1 MAVTVDMV
9 VFCAVVEAVV
19 DDDDNN
25 ASSFDGRLAAGDV
38 ANVGDDGNAIV
49 PVAAELLLL

>member
-1 MAVTVDMV
+1 MAVTVDRV

-19 DDDDNN
+19 DDDDN
-25 ASSFDGRLAAGDV
+25 ASSFDGGLAAAGDV

-49 PVAAELLLL
+49 PAAAELLLL